1 MAERNPASCKFALEG
16 RTDITPVEEILGE
29 ARGGRI
35 FILVDEDDPASTGA
49 LVVPAQMATPV
60 AVNFMAAHG
69 RGLICL
75 ALQKERVDQ
84 LGLSLMHAR
93 NRSRPDESYATS
105 IEAREGVTTGI
116 SAEDRARTI
125 SVAIDAGRGE
135 DDIVTPGHVF
145 PVVASPGGVLM
156 RAGQVEAAVDI
167 ARLAGLNP
175 SAAICKI
182 MNASGDLAHLSDLRE
197 FAAEHDL
204 KMGSVK
210 DLIAYRRKN
219 DRMIEQI
226 GERPVKSRFGGEWR
240 AIAYRNKASGEETLA
255 MVLGDVVPEQPTLV
269 RMHLLSLFH
278 DVFAED
284 ASRTGLLEAS
294 MRHIAKEG
302 SGVIV
307 LINRFVSDYVSRTLV
322 PKDGSIKGA
331 QELRDYGGGAQILS
345 DLGVQQMILLTNTPK
360 SLVALEGHGL
370 SIVEQRKIS

>member
-1 MAERNPASCKFALEG
+1 MAQTRVLG
-16 RTDITPVEEILGE
+16 RTAITPVEDILGE
-29 ARGGRI
+29 ARAGHI
-35 FILVDEDDPASTGA
+35 FILVDDDNPASTGD
-49 LVVPAQMATPV
+49 LVVAAQMATPV

-75 ALQKERVDQ
+75 ALQQDRVDA
-84 LGLSLMHAR
+84 LGLDLMHAR

-105 IEAREGVTTGI
+105 IEAREGVSTGI

-125 SVAIDAGRGE
+125 SVAIDAARGT

-182 MNASGDLAHLSDLRE
+182 MNAAGDVARLPELRE
-197 FAAEHDL
+197 LAAEHDL
-204 KMGSVK
+204 KICSVR
-210 DLIAYRRKN
+210 DLIAYRRMN
-219 DRMIEQI
+219 DRMIERI

-240 AIAYRNKASGEETLA
+240 AIAYRNKINGEETLA
-255 MVLGDVVPEQPTLV
+255 MVLGEIGPDRPTLV
-269 RMHLLSLFH
+269 RMHLLSIFH

-284 ASRTGLLEAS
+284 TSRTGLLEAS
-294 MRHIAKEG
+294 MRHIAEEG

-322 PKDGSIKGA
+322 PAGESLKGG

-345 DLGVQQMILLTNTPK
+345 DLGVQQMVLLTDTPK

-370 SIVEQRKIS
+370 SIVEQRNIS

>member
-1 MAERNPASCKFALEG
+1 
-16 RTDITPVEEILGE
+16 
-29 ARGGRI
+29 
-35 FILVDEDDPASTGA
+35 
-49 LVVPAQMATPV
+49 MATPI

-75 ALQKERVDQ
+75 ALQQDRIEQ
-84 LGLSLMHAR
+84 LGLNLMHAR
-93 NRSRPDESYATS
+93 NRSRPDECFATS
-105 IEAREGVTTGI
+105 IEARKGVTTGI

-125 SVAIDAGRGE
+125 SVAIDAGKGP

-182 MNASGDLAHLSDLRE
+182 MNAAGDVARLPEIRELAS
-197 FAAEHDL
+197 EHDL
-204 KMGSVK
+204 RITSVR
-210 DLIAYRRKN
+210 DLIAYRRTN
-219 DRMIEQI
+219 DRMLEQV
-226 GERPVKSRFGGEWR
+226 GERSVRSRFGGEWR
-240 AIAYRNKASGEETLA
+240 AIAYRNKANGEETLA
-255 MVLGDVVPEQPTLV
+255 MVLGDIAPERPTLV
-269 RMHLLSLFH
+269 RMHLLSIFH

-284 ASRTGLLEAS
+284 AARTGLLEAS
-294 MRHIAKEG
+294 MRKIAEEG
-302 SGVIV
+302 AGVIV

-322 PKDGSIKGA
+322 PMDGPLKGA

-345 DLGVQQMILLTNTPK
+345 DLGVQAMILLTNTPK

-370 SIVEQRKIS
+370 SIVEQRTIS